1 MKIYQ
6 ITNLGIRLA
15 RSIKN
20 PDTPTTKVL
29 NYLDNR
35 GSATT
40 DQIVNYTGMDGGTVG
55 NALRKLKGMNVVSE
69 VAAIYCHIGCYCGS
83 VCDIKLTFSIHN
95 RC

>member
-20 PDTPTTKVL
+20 PDAPTTKILV
-29 NYLDNR
+29 YLDNR

-40 DQIVNYTGMDGGTVG
+40 DQIINYTGMDGGTIG
-55 NALRKLKGMNVVSE
+55 SAIRKMKGMGIIKE
-69 VAAIYCHIGCYCGS
+69 V
-83 VCDIKLTFSIHN
+83 
-95 RC
+95 